1 MAQVNEK
8 NERPIRKRRRKPCQ
22 FCANKVQYVDYKD
35 LATLRK
41 FITERGKI
49 TPRRTNGCC
58 AGHQRILTL
67 AIKRARQ
74 VALLPF
80 VAE

>member
-1 MAQVNEK
+1 MAQANEK
-8 NERPIRKRRRKPCQ
+8 NDRPLRKRRRKPCH
-22 FCANKVQYVDYKD
+22 FCANKVQYIDYKD
-35 LATLRK
+35 LATLRR

-49 TPRRTNGCC
+49 SPRRTNGCC
-58 AGHQRILTL
+58 AAHQRTLTT

-80 VAE
+80 VTE

>member
-1 MAQVNEK
+1 MANQNDK
-8 NERPIRKRRRKPCQ
+8 NERPFRKRRRKPCH
-22 FCANKVQYVDYKD
+22 FCANKLHYVDYKD
-35 LATLRK
+35 LAILRK

-49 TPRRTNGCC
+49 SPRRTNGCC
-58 AGHQRILTL
+58 AAHQRVLTT
-67 AIKRARQ
+67 AVKRARQ